1 MSADLFEERL
11 SKIRN
16 RFIGALPAKLDE
28 TDAALARMVGDA
40 PPAVEAVAE
49 TYRLMHG
56 IAGTGPTVGFSST
69 GVAARQAEAVLIPA
83 YREQRGLR
91 PDELTDFKNALPAV
105 RSAAALELHANS

>member
-11 SKIRN
+11 SKIRD
-16 RFIGALPAKLDE
+16 RFTVALPGKLDE

-40 PPAVEAVAE
+40 PTAVEAVAE

-69 GVAARQAEAVLIPA
+69 GTAARQAEAVLIPA

-91 PDELTDFKNALPAV
+91 PDELTDFKNALPAM
-105 RSAAALELHANS
+105 RSAAALELRANS